1 MARASRFED
10 SRDQILTSI
19 QNAATA
25 HGKPPSVRALAD
37 QLEVGVATMHDYL
50 KKLAEEDLVE
60 WRKGKHRS
68 LHLTPKGIQALS

>member
-19 QNAATA
+19 HNAAIA

-50 KKLAEEDLVE
+50 TKLAEEELIE
-60 WRKGKHRS
+60 WRKGKHRT
-68 LHLTPKGIQALS
+68 LHCTPKGIQQLS